1 MSRIFGFLIAL
12 LAGRMN
18 KRQQLVVEYLVSE
31 NQTLRE
37 KLGGKRIQFTD
48 AQRIRL
54 ARAAK
59 PIGRKGLS
67 EIATLVSPDTLLRWH
82 RKLIAEKW
90 THPPHSEKRSP
101 GRPAIAKE
109 TCQLIVRLA
118 EENSSWG
125 YRRICGALK
134 SLGISVCP
142 QTVANVLQEHG
153 MDPAPLRK
161 KRTRW
166 RDFIN
171 RHRDVMWGA
180 DFFTTEIWSQG
191 RLTTFYVL
199 LFIEIA
205 TRKVVLGG
213 ITTNPNDQWMTQTAR
228 ELTGCD
234 DPLYHGE
241 SKKRLFLLRDRDAKY
256 TDSFDRILRQEGFR
270 ILKLPP
276 RSPNLNAF
284 AERFVRTIKEE
295 CLYHLI
301 LFGERSLRRAV
312 REFIEHYHEER
323 PHQGLENVIPFP
335 TVVSGKTPPPDNL
348 ISHKVRKSSR
358 LGGLLNFYRLAT
370 ERNST
375 KSPSN
380 RDSFVPA

>member
-1 MSRIFGFLIAL
+1 MSRTFSFLLAL

-18 KRQQLVVEYLVSE
+18 ERQMLVVEYLVSE
-31 NQTLRE
+31 NRTLRE
-37 KLGGKRIQFTD
+37 KLVSKRIRFTD

-59 PIGRKGLS
+59 PIGRKGLAG
-67 EIATLVSPDTLLRWH
+67 IVTLVSPDTLLRWY

-109 TCQLIVRLA
+109 TRQLIIRLA

-125 YRRICGALK
+125 YRRICGVLK

-142 QTVANVLQEHG
+142 QTVVNVLRENG
-153 MDPAPLRK
+153 IEPAPLQK
-161 KRTRW
+161 KRIRW
-166 RDFIN
+166 RDFIR
-171 RHRDVMWGA
+171 RHRDAMWGT

-191 RLTTFYVL
+191 RLTTFYGL
-199 LFIEIA
+199 FFIEIA

-213 ITTNPNDQWMTQTAR
+213 ITTNPDNQWMTQTAR
-228 ELTGCD
+228 ELTGFD
-234 DPLYHGE
+234 GPLHQGE
-241 SKKRLFLLRDRDAKY
+241 SKRQLFLLRDRDTKF
-256 TDSFDRILRQEGFR
+256 TGSFDRVIRQEGFR
-270 ILKLPP
+270 ILKLPA

-295 CLYHLI
+295 CLNHLI
-301 LFGERSLRRAV
+301 LFGEGALRHTV
-312 REFIEHYHEER
+312 REFIDHYHKER

-335 TVVSGKTPPPDNL
+335 VVDSGNAPPHGQT
-348 ISHKVRKSSR
+348 SHEIRKSSR
-358 LGGLLNFYRLAT
+358 LGGLLNFYRLT
-370 ERNST
+370 KGGNSARA
-375 KSPSN
+375 PSN
-380 RDSFVPA
+380 RDLAMSV